1 MVVLEYTTTEG
12 ETGTV
17 EVNGMAVDGDS
28 TLYKGYEEACD
39 DIRAKILADLGF
51 VCPDFEALRGQAGP
65 DAFRIIRNAQ
75 TLPQQAEL
83 EEAWAG
89 IVATF
94 HSRVDSTRIPLE
106 IFPDAA
112 DFFAAYR
119 KPAAIVT
126 NAQRV
131 NLFQRFEANPPLH
144 KWVSSRFTEVV
155 TACRVDGRIKP
166 DPAMLNYAKKR
177 MGLPKM
183 GWVGDGLPDALAGH
197 AAGVEVNLSLSRGR
211 TATEMAAIAAVPG
224 VKILK
229 DFSALRPLF
238 PSSSS
243 RRLPLE

>member
-1 MVVLEYTTTEG
+1 MVILEYTTTEG

-17 EVNGMAVDGDS
+17 EVNGMAVDGDG
-28 TLYKGYEEACD
+28 TLFEGYEEACA
-39 DIRAKILADLGF
+39 ITRAQILADLGF

-65 DAFRIIRNAQ
+65 DAFRIIREAQ
-75 TLPQQAEL
+75 EFALQAEL
-83 EEAWAG
+83 EKAWPD
-89 IVATF
+89 IVTSF
-94 HSRVDSTRIPLE
+94 RSKVDSTPISLE

-119 KPAAIVT
+119 KPASIVT
-126 NAQRV
+126 NAGRDP
-131 NLFQRFEANPPLH
+131 LFQRFAANPLVH
-144 KWVSSRFTEVV
+144 QWVGQFTEVI